1 MVRVLL
7 HKKMKRTSI
16 DIGTNTILMLIAET
30 GKDVEVKTLLDIQ
43 RVPRLGKGVD
53 KNRNILPESIQKAI
67 DILNDYKEI
76 SSSDYGSQSITAT
89 ATSFIRDSNNKDEF
103 ITAVKNATG
112 IQIEILS
119 GDDEA
124 KWTFTGGIY
133 DKTGSHENRITT
145 IDIGGGST
153 EITTAFLSK
162 EIAINKQFDSIP
174 LTGKSL
180 NIGSVRI
187 NEKFLSHHP
196 PAYEDIAEAEK
207 FINEHLGYI
216 DFNISGSELIGVA
229 GTITTLGAIKLK
241 LNKFEADKVDNLN
254 ITIDEIENILSS
266 LIPLSLEE
274 LYTMGDYMTGRADI
288 VIPGILIL
296 KCFMVKFGFKNIKVS
311 TKGLRYGIFIRE
323 AVKENLK

>member
-1 MVRVLL
+1 MVGVLL
-7 HKKMKRTSI
+7 HKKMKRTAI

-30 GKDVEVKTLLDIQ
+30 GKEGEVKTLLDMQ

-53 KNRNILPESIQKAI
+53 KNRNILSESIQKAI
-67 DILNDYKEI
+67 GILNDYKKI
-76 SSSDYGSQSITAT
+76 SSDYGSQSITAS
-89 ATSFIRDSNNKDEF
+89 ATSFIRDSINKNEF
-103 ITAVKNATG
+103 ISAVKNATG

-119 GDDEA
+119 GEDEA
-124 KWTFTGGIY
+124 KWTFIGGIY
-133 DKTGSHENRITT
+133 DKTTNGSSKITT

-153 EITTAFLSK
+153 EITTATVNESIVK
-162 EIAINKQFDSIP
+162 NKQFDLLP

-196 PAYEDIAEAEK
+196 PAYENIAEAEK
-207 FINEHLGYI
+207 FINEHLGNI

-241 LNKFEADKVDNLN
+241 LNKFDADKVDYL
-254 ITIDEIENILSS
+254 IISIDEIENILRS

-274 LYTMGDYMTGRADI
+274 LYSMGDYMTGRADI

-296 KCFMVKFGFKNIKVS
+296 KCFMQKFGFNKLTIS

-323 AVKENLK
+323 ALNQ